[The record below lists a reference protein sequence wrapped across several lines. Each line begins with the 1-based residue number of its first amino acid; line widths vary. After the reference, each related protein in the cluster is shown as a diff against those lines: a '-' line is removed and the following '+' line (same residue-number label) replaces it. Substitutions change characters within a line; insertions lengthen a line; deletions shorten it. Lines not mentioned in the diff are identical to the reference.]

1 MRALALLAAAAC
13 LSGCYSIRY
22 HTRAAPEP
30 APAYDQW
37 HHTNVFGLVESS
49 PPVKVSEICPN
60 GVAVVENQLTAGARF
75 ANLFSMWWI
84 WQPTNVAVTCARA
97 GSAPPA
103 TAPAG
108 TNGKKPLKVVV
119 LKLVAKGGVEA
130 ATVDILTDALVG
142 ELRKRPGLAVV
153 SPGEIGTLIGFER
166 EKQLLGC
173 SDSGCLSEIA
183 GAMGA
188 DRLVSGSLGQLGA
201 STVLSLTSLDARKAV
216 PVSSVYET
224 LDQGGAEALL
234 KAMPG
239 YAKRLADE
247 AAPASR

>member
-84 WQPTNVAVTCARA
+84 WQPTNVTVTCSRTPAQA
-97 GSAPPA
+97 EAPRKA
-103 TAPAG
+103 
-108 TNGKKPLKVVV
+108 LKVVV
-119 LKLVAKGGVEA
+119 LKLVAKGGVEP

-142 ELRKRPGLAVV
+142 ELRKHSGLAVV
-153 SPGEIGTLIGFER
+153 SPSEIGTLIGFEK

-173 SDSGCLSEIA
+173 TDSGCLAEIA

-188 DRLVSGSLGQLGA
+188 DRLVSGSVGRLGQ
-201 STVLSLTSLDARKAV
+201 SSVVSLTLLDARKAQ

-224 LDQGGAEALL
+224 LPQGNGEELL

-239 YAKRLADE
+239 FAKRLATE
-247 AAPASR
+247 TAPPRP